1 MQTHRF
7 FKTPLSYYLIKDF
20 KKSAYVCVSEYK
32 KTKYQLIY
40 QNIGFFKSPN
50 IGISFKN
57 SISQTLAKCEW
68 TFTFIT
74 SLNK

>member
-1 MQTHRF
+1 MF
-7 FKTPLSYYLIKDF
+7 
-20 KKSAYVCVSEYK
+20 VCLNIK

-57 SISQTLAKCEW
+57 STSQTLGKCEW

-74 SLNK
+74 SLNKQ